1 MVNRKIENFT
11 VVEAEALWGGQISI
25 SVNDPDRRRVLFV
38 GPVGTIFIRPENAT
52 GLARYILSRTEK
64 EDTNEQK

>member
-25 SVNDPDRRRVLFV
+25 SVNDPDGGGFSLSAPLERYLF
-38 GPVGTIFIRPENAT
+38 GQRTQRDWHAT
-52 GLARYILSRTEK
+52 F
-64 EDTNEQK
+64 